1 MKVFETNLFNSFQR
15 KIKRAAQ
22 VMLPKDIAMI
32 LAYTAVPQKCLIVD
46 AGTGSGYLTIFLAYY
61 FPNGKIVT
69 YEKDRRF
76 WKNIQS
82 NFRATGLKNI
92 RFKKKD
98 FARASEKNANLITL
112 DLEKSEK
119 FVDKA
124 YKMLCK
130 NGWLTI
136 YSPTADSLIRVRK
149 KLLKKNFAEIKTVEN
164 IVREWQMTKTVRP
177 KTVGLMHTGFLT
189 FARKA

>member
-1 MKVFETNLFNSFQR
+1 MRVFETNLFSSFSR
-15 KIKRAAQ
+15 KIKRTAQ

-32 LAYTAVPQKCLIVD
+32 LAYTAIPQKSLVVD
-46 AGTGSGYLTIFLAYY
+46 AGTGTGYLAIFLAY
-61 FPNGKIVT
+61 FLPNGKIVT

-76 WKNIQS
+76 WKNIKS
-82 NFRATGLKNI
+82 NFKATGLKNI

-98 FARASEKNANLITL
+98 FAKASEKNVNLITL
-112 DLEKSEK
+112 DLEKAEK
-119 FVDKA
+119 FIDKA

-130 NGWLTI
+130 NGWLAI
-136 YSPTADSLIRVRK
+136 YSPTADSLIRIRK

-177 KTVGLMHTGFLT
+177 KTIGLMHTGFLT
-189 FARKA
+189 FARKN